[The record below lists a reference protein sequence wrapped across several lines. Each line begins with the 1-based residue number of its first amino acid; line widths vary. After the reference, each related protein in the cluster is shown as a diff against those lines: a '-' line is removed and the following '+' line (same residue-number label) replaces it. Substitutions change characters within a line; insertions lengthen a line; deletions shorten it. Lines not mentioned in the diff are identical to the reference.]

1 MWHSKRPPLLIYQLL
16 SVSAQRPL
24 SPVRLSAIT
33 SLRAAGTCSPLTCHP
48 SPRSGGASGYQNRVH
63 RKHEYLIIC
72 PQDAISNDFL
82 SDRLSTWGNASRPR
96 RSRGWSSARNIGGS
110 AQPRRMPARERAA
123 LKSICRNAEGG
134 PGCGKGFPRECV
146 RGGFS
151 HERSC
156 LG

>member
-82 SDRLSTWGNASRPR
+82 SDRLSTWGSTARRRDRSRTNRPRPYHFITRIGPAWDWPASRIISLER
-96 RSRGWSSARNIGGS
+96 R
-110 AQPRRMPARERAA
+110 QPR
-123 LKSICRNAEGG
+123 
-134 PGCGKGFPRECV
+134 V
-146 RGGFS
+146 RRF
-151 HERSC
+151 
-156 LG
+156 